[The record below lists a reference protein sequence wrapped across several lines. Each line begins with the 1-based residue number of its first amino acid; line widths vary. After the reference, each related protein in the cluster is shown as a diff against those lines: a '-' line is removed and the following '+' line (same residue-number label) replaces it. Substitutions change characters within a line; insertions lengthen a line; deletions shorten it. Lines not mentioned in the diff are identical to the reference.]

1 MMADKNIV
9 HADPTT
15 VATTHVE
22 VLEVHTEDH
31 QGRWCSLVSTDHGD
45 ANTVRATEELM
56 ELNIYP

>member
-1 MMADKNIV
+1 MSLLSCLYRVVNKRNMMADRNIV

-31 QGRWCSLVSTDHGD
+31 QDR
-45 ANTVRATEELM
+45 
-56 ELNIYP
+56 